1 MARARELRTQ
11 THTQVD
17 TLRDNLAELERGLP
31 TLKGMGQR
39 AVELLHRLDAVHDDV
54 TRLQEQGIDLRSEHT
69 RLETIAERLR
79 GDGISVLVREIART
93 AGWDAIRAS
102 VAPERDRWWWYLDE
116 ELAELRRSTL
126 RRRLLRGGIILLAAL
141 LLYGAYQQFLAPS
154 PETQQKITLMQRA
167 DQHIEA
173 GDLEQAIARYEE
185 AAAVDPDDPEV
196 QLWLGVLY
204 DQAGQR
210 GAAIEA
216 LQSAR
221 RSAPSM
227 LNYFL
232 FRSRIY
238 LQLGLLEE
246 AAGDILA
253 ALSLDPQSSQ
263 GLFLL
268 GDLLERQGNYL
279 EAMDIFQ
286 VVSLEAEDPALQ
298 VLSKVR
304 YGMLLEAGPRL
315 EMDTITPTVQGG
327 AR

>member
-1 MARARELRTQ
+1 MARARELRAQ
-11 THTQVD
+11 TRTQVD
-17 TLRDNLAELERGLP
+17 ILRDNLAELERSLP

-39 AVELLHRLDAVHDDV
+39 TVELLRRMDAVHDDI

-69 RLETIAERLR
+69 RLESIEEGLH
-79 GDGISVLVREIART
+79 GDRISAFVREIART
-93 AGWDAIRAS
+93 TGWDTIRAS
-102 VAPERDRWWWYLDE
+102 EAPERDRWWWYLDD
-116 ELAELRRSTL
+116 ELANQRRSTL

-154 PETQQKITLMQRA
+154 PETQQRIALMQRA
-167 DQHIEA
+167 DQHIEV
-173 GDLEQAIARYEE
+173 GDLDQAVARYEE
-185 AAAVDPDDPEV
+185 AAAVDPGDPEV

-204 DQAGQR
+204 DQVGQR
-210 GAAIEA
+210 EAAIEA

-246 AAGDILA
+246 AASDILA
-253 ALSLDPQSSQ
+253 ALALDPQSSQ

-268 GDLLERQGNYL
+268 GDLLERQGNYT
-279 EAMDIFQ
+279 EATGIFLK
-286 VVSLEAEDPALQ
+286 VSLEAEDPALQ

-315 EMDTITPTVQGG
+315 EVDTTIS
-327 AR
+327 R